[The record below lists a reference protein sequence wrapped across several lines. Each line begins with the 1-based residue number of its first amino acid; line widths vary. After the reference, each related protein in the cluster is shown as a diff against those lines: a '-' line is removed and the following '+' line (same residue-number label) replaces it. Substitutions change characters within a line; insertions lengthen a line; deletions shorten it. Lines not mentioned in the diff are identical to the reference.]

1 MKITGRVLGVLVLVA
16 ALTALAAGGVKDSGL
31 ATEKYNAAVENLM
44 IGLASDNLGLRESAA
59 FMLGELKADA
69 AVIPLMEMLRSDD
82 HESSRVVA
90 ALALCRIG
98 EGRGVY
104 AVKRAASFDE
114 SETVARRCAWFYDQ
128 YVHPGSF
135 DFIPADSEAS
145 VVKEFA
151 KR

>member
-1 MKITGRVLGVLVLVA
+1 MKTTGRVLGVLVLVA
-16 ALTALAAGGVKDSGL
+16 ALTALATGAVKDSGL
-31 ATEKYNAAVENLM
+31 PQEKYDAAVENLL

-69 AVIPLMEMLRSDD
+69 AVIPLMQMLRSDD
-82 HESSRVVA
+82 HESSRIVA

-114 SETVARRCAWFYDQ
+114 SDAVAQRCAWFYDQ

-135 DFIPADSEAS
+135 DFIPTGTEAS

>member
-1 MKITGRVLGVLVLVA
+1 MKTTGRVVGVLVLTAV
-16 ALTALAAGGVKDSGL
+16 LTALAAGGIKDTGL
-31 ATEKYNAAVENLM
+31 TEEKYSAAVENLL
-44 IGLASDNLGLRESAA
+44 IGLTSDNLGLRESSA

-69 AVIPLMEMLRSDD
+69 AVVPLMKMLRSDD
-82 HESSRVVA
+82 HESSRIVA

-114 SETVARRCAWFYDQ
+114 SENVAQRCAWFYDQ

-135 DFIPADSEAS
+135 DFVPSTSEAS
-145 VVKEFA
+145 VMKEYA

>member
-1 MKITGRVLGVLVLVA
+1 MKTTGRVLGVLLLVA
-16 ALTALAAGGVKDSGL
+16 ALTALAAGGDKDSGL
-31 ATEKYNAAVENLM
+31 SKEKYDAAIENLL

-59 FMLGELKADA
+59 YMLGELKADA
-69 AVIPLMEMLRSDD
+69 AVIPLMQMLRSDD
-82 HESSRVVA
+82 HESSRIVA

-114 SETVARRCAWFYDQ
+114 SEAVAQRCAWFYDQ

-135 DFIPADSEAS
+135 DFVPNDSEAS
-145 VVKEFA
+145 VVNEFA